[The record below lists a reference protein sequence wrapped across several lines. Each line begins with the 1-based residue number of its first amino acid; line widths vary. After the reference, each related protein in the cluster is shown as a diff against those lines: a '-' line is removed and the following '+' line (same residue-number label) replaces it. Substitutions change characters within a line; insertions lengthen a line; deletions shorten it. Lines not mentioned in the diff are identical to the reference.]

1 MVELENLTPP
11 AVRKLKVESGKWK
24 SGPACTK
31 AISRIF
37 NKAGKDW
44 GDLLYNYH
52 MDILEQIVASKRKEI
67 ERFRVMSPVERFE
80 KEGFFW
86 EIRNRSLVQQLLLPG
101 SNGIIAE
108 FKRKSPSK
116 GWFKTK
122 ELEVEPVVTSYNKY
136 AAGISVLT
144 DDPFFGGDLDDLIQ
158 TKVISDIPVLRK
170 DFIIDQWQIAE
181 AKAFGADV
189 ILLIAAC
196 LTPAEVKQFA
206 GYAASIGLESILE
219 VHNEAELGHC
229 CDEVSMVGVN
239 NRNLKTF
246 EVDINTSLEL
256 IRHIPAGKP
265 AIAESGISTPA
276 AIVTLRQAG
285 FRGFLIGERFM
296 KEEQPGKAFEQFV
309 GNLNEETG
317 IRNEAS

>member
-1 MVELENLTPP
+1 MSTILDTIIAVKRREVEKFKPL
-11 AVRKLKVESGKWK
+11 S
-24 SGPACTK
+24 S
-31 AISRIF
+31 
-37 NKAGKDW
+37 
-44 GDLLYNYH
+44 
-52 MDILEQIVASKRKEI
+52 I
-67 ERFRVMSPVERFE
+67 ERFERD
-80 KEGFFW
+80 GFFW
-86 EIRNRSLVQQLLLPG
+86 QIRNRSLVQSLLLPG
-101 SNGIIAE
+101 STGIIAE

-122 ELEVEPVVTSYNKY
+122 ELEVEPVVAAYNKS

-144 DDPFFGGDLDDLIQ
+144 DDEFFGGDMDDLIQ
-158 TKVISDIPVLRK
+158 TKVVTDVPVLRK
-170 DFIIDQWQIAE
+170 DFIIDKWQIAE

-196 LTPAEVKQFA
+196 LTPAEVKEFA
-206 GYAASIGLESILE
+206 AYSNSIGLESILE
-219 VHNEAELGHC
+219 VHNEEELGHC